1 MQKSTKWHVSWLFLL
16 LFMSKITS
24 VNKHFWIQ
32 NYWYFRKFTAIVWHL
47 LFNHWN
53 LLYIH
58 CISTLHSFCIPW
70 YPTVQSYCN
79 PLYNTV
85 PAHWPALYPTKRHCR
100 GTDQH
105 CSPLYRVLTNTVGTV
120 SQCNNILSVLIFKN
134 EKSTLK
140 MHILD
145 KMCIE

>member
-47 LFNHWN
+47 LFNYWN
-53 LLYIH
+53 ILYIH
-58 CISTLHSFCIPW
+58 CISTLHSLCYPW

-85 PAHWPALYPTKRHCR
+85 PAHWPALYPTKPHCR

-105 CSPLYRVLTNTVGTV
+105 CYPLYRVMTNTVSTV
-120 SQCNNILSVLIFKN
+120 SQCNNFFISFNIQKWKKN
-134 EKSTLK
+134 TLK
-140 MHILD
+140 NAYFR
-145 KMCIE
+145 